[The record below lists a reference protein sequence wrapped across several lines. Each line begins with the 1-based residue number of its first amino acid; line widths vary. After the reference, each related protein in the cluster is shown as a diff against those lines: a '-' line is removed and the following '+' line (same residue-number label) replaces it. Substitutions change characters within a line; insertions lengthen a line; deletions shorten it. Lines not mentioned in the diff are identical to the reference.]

1 MKSKLAWVVWGV
13 FFYGFEQQNVLPDV
27 VVLGKPIGNGHPIGV
42 VVTTKEIAKKFDN
55 GIEFFSTF
63 GGSSLSC
70 AIGVEVMKII
80 HDEKLQKNA
89 FLRGESLFEGL
100 LNLQLQHPIIGDVR
114 GFGLFVGVELI
125 VDNNLTPATEIAAYI
140 VNRMRE
146 KRILIGVEG
155 PADNILKIRPPL
167 TIDDNDIDCI
177 ISALDEC
184 LNEVKTFTS

>member
-1 MKSKLAWVVWGV
+1 
-13 FFYGFEQQNVLPDV
+13 
-27 VVLGKPIGNGHPIGV
+27 
-42 VVTTKEIAKKFDN
+42 
-55 GIEFFSTF
+55 
-63 GGSSLSC
+63 
-70 AIGVEVMKII
+70 MKII

>member
-1 MKSKLAWVVWGV
+1 
-13 FFYGFEQQNVLPDV
+13 
-27 VVLGKPIGNGHPIGV
+27 
-42 VVTTKEIAKKFDN
+42 
-55 GIEFFSTF
+55 
-63 GGSSLSC
+63 
-70 AIGVEVMKII
+70 MKII

-89 FLRGESLFEGL
+89 FLRGESLLEGL

-167 TIDDNDIDCI
+167 TIDDNGIDCI